1 MSMDSRSVA
10 ASLGDLNP
18 EAVLF
23 DNMETALVGIGYV
36 GHHDPVAVYSKTKIY
51 EKLLADGLS
60 QEDAEEYFSGKFTN
74 SWAGACTP
82 VILDDLLE

>member
-1 MSMDSRSVA
+1 MTMDSHSVA
-10 ASLGDLNP
+10 ATLGDLNP

-23 DNMETALVGIGYV
+23 DNMDVALIGIGYV
-36 GHHDPVAVYSKTKIY
+36 GHHDPVAVYSKAKIY

-74 SWAGACTP
+74 AWAGEYTP
-82 VILDDLLE
+82 VILDDLSE